1 MQIKELNFVLTRAT
15 SNIGMKPKEYMKQI
29 HKFKTAQK
37 LAISLYEEGAISKE
51 ELDKITGRLMKK
63 YGLKNKSVFIAK

>member
-1 MQIKELNFVLTRAT
+1 MLTRKPNSVLTRAT
-15 SNIGMKPKEYMKQI
+15 SNIGMEPKEYMKKI